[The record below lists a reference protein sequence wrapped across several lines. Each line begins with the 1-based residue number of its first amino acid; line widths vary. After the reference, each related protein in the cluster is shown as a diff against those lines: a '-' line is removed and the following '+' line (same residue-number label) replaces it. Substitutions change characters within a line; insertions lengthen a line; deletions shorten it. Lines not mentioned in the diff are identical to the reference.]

1 MELSDEDVFEGVKQI
16 LHEAAGV
23 PVARVRL
30 EKSFTADLE
39 VDSLSMYEVVMM
51 TQERFGVDM
60 PDEDMKSLRTVAD
73 LVAYIQRSGVSA

>member
-1 MELSDEDVFEGVKQI
+1 MALSDEDVLEGVKQI

-30 EKSFTADLE
+30 EKTFAADLE
-39 VDSLSMYEVVMM
+39 VDSLSMYEVAMM